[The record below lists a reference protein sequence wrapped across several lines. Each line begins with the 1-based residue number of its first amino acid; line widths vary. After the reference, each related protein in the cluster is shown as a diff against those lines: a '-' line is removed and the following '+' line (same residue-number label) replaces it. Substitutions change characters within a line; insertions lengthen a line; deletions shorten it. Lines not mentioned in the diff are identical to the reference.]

1 MIEFVQAAVLV
12 NVVPVNVKY
21 YFTFQISVLTP
32 LTPGPNDCELLLE
45 CTTMTLNLEVHLP
58 SCLIED
64 GNYADICVGERRK
77 FDLEFWTSSPQ
88 IRSAENVYSSC

>member
-1 MIEFVQAAVLV
+1 
-12 NVVPVNVKY
+12 
-21 YFTFQISVLTP
+21 
-32 LTPGPNDCELLLE
+32 
-45 CTTMTLNLEVHLP
+45 MTLNLEVHLP
-58 SCLIED
+58 SCLTED